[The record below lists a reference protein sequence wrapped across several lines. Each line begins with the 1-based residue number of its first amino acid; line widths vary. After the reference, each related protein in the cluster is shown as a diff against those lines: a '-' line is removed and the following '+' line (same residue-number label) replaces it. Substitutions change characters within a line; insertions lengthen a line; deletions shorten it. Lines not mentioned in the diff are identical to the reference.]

1 MLHSP
6 RFLLLLRL
14 TPSLMLGIMP
24 AWNAPAI
31 HFVWFFFHSLLP
43 ILLIIM
49 IILFFFYG
57 VKKVEHEV

>member
-1 MLHSP
+1 
-6 RFLLLLRL
+6 
-14 TPSLMLGIMP
+14 MLGIMP

-31 HFVWFFFHSLLP
+31 HFVWFFFHSSLP

-49 IILFFFYG
+49 IIPFFFFVG